1 MFQINPKLMKQ
12 AMKKMGVKQEELD
25 ASEVIIKLKDK
36 QISIKNPSVSK
47 INMMGQESFQISGE
61 ISEENL
67 ESFNE
72 EDIKTV
78 VSQAN
83 CSEEEAKKALDKTK
97 GDIAAAIIALKS
109 Q

>member
-78 VSQAN
+78 ISQAN
-83 CSEEEAKKALDKTK
+83 CSEEEAKKALNKTK

>member
-1 MFQINPKLMKQ
+1 MKQ

-83 CSEEEAKKALDKTK
+83 CSEEEAKKALNKTK